1 MKRLFVVLSLCLC
14 FAVFIRAG
22 YAQSVGAV
30 SGHVTDSTEASV
42 PGATVTI
49 VNQNTNATRAVKADK
64 SGYFAFELLP
74 IGTYNI
80 HTEFTGFQ
88 ASELTAIALEGQQS
102 LVVEV
107 KLQPAGVSSVVDV
120 RADPT
125 TVQRSDATLGQ
136 TIHAQE
142 VADLPL
148 NGRDFAQLA
157 LLTPGTTRGEQTTD
171 FLNQGTSSEVSFRG
185 SVSLSVQG
193 MAENTNDWRL
203 DGVDDN
209 ELTGGGVAF
218 LPQVDAIQ
226 EFNVLTF
233 NYSAQYGSR
242 GGSTVLV
249 STKSG
254 TNSFHGSAFEF
265 FRNDY
270 LDARNYFDPIKKGK
284 YRQNEFGGAIGG
296 PIFKDKTFFF
306 ADYQGNRVR
315 QAAPIQSIVPTDAQ
329 RLQHTFANPIFDP
342 SKTTGNPT
350 PPLSRASYYNASSG
364 TYVIP
369 ASQVS
374 SIGQAIL
381 NLYPT
386 ALPAGSPGLSTG
398 FNYTA
403 SPTRSL
409 NDSEF
414 DARIDHQL
422 TEKDRVFARFSWDN
436 ASQFNPSG
444 LPGYGSKSS
453 FTSTT
458 NFRTR
463 ARNIALS
470 ETHIFTPHIL
480 NQFAV
485 GFNRDFNTIHALG
498 YGTTAASD
506 IGITGANLG
515 DLATSGMTLISVTGF
530 NPIGDRLFSPY
541 QGGTNVYHF
550 SDSLSIVKGNHTMVF
565 GFDFRPMQNNG
576 LGETY
581 FHGQMAF
588 TKNFTAQPALPIG
601 TPAGSTTAN
610 PVTFAATITDL
621 ASGITGANGS
631 PVASLLLGYPSSGN
645 RQNQVNSTIIGRRW
659 KEYRGYAQDNW
670 AITPSF
676 TLNLGLAYGITTPL
690 SEAQSR
696 IANFDVTTGTFF
708 VAGSQATTYPGTI
721 ASDKY
726 AGIHTDY
733 SNIEPRFGFSLS
745 PFGPTRNTVLRGGYA
760 IFHDTSHLGQS
771 AGIHQNPPYT
781 NTYTFTSND
790 AAPIRLLIPG
800 STINGF
806 PDNSQPRN
814 PTTYTGS
821 LVAQDRNFKQG
832 IVQQYNVNLQQGT
845 TKGTVFTVA
854 YAGTHASRLFNNVA
868 SFNAAAPG
876 AGNNTASRRPFT
888 TLNGIADITSNGW
901 LLYNSL
907 QAKVEQRLKDLYLLG
922 SYTYSQA
929 LTNGYSEAVTTLP
942 GSTYFPLTLASNSAS
957 TFYHSSPVLVSTPGN
972 PAGRPITADADRGL
986 SSLQLRNN
994 FTLSG
999 IYALPVGR
1007 GKMFFTHANKLTD
1020 EIIGGW
1026 QTNGIVTTH
1035 SGFPLAFTQAT
1046 STSGSGVANR
1056 PDLVAGCNL
1065 YSGAHTVSKWF
1076 NTTCFATPTATQLGN
1091 APRTVGYGPQRTNV
1105 DLSLYKKFPT
1115 FETQNLEFRAEFFN
1129 ILNHSQFGLPD
1140 QGLGDATFGAIS
1152 TTVHENRQVQFAMK
1166 YLF

>member
-1 MKRLFVVLSLCLC
+1 MKRLFAVLSLCLC
-14 FAVFIRAG
+14 FAVLTRMG

-30 SGHVTDSTEASV
+30 SGHVTDSTGAIV

-49 VNQNTNATRAVKADK
+49 VNQNTNATRVVQADK
-64 SGYFAFELLP
+64 SGFFAFELLP
-74 IGTYNI
+74 IGSYTV
-80 HTEFTGFQ
+80 HTEGLGFQ
-88 ASELTAIALEGQQS
+88 PSELTSIGLEGQQR
-102 LVVEV
+102 VAVEV

-148 NGRDFAQLA
+148 NGRNFAQLA

-209 ELTGGGVAF
+209 ELTGGGVAY
-218 LPQVDAIQ
+218 LPQIDAIQ

-254 TNSFHGSAFEF
+254 TNNFHGSAFEF

-315 QAAPIQSIVPTDAQ
+315 QAAPIQSVVPTDAQ
-329 RLQHTFANPIFDP
+329 RLQHIFTNPIFNPVP
-342 SKTTGNPT
+342 S
-350 PPLSRASYYNASSG
+350 LAAANASSRTSYYSSSSG
-364 TYVIP
+364 AYVIP
-369 ASQVS
+369 ASQIS
-374 SIGQAIL
+374 SVGQAIL
-381 NLYPT
+381 NLYPS

-398 FNYTA
+398 FNYTS

-409 NDSEF
+409 NDDEF
-414 DARIDHQL
+414 DVRIDHQL

-444 LPGYGSKSS
+444 LPGFGSKSS
-453 FTSTT
+453 YTSTT

-470 ETHIFTPHIL
+470 ETHIFTPRIL

-515 DLATSGMTLISVTGF
+515 DIATSGMTLISVTGF

-550 SDSLSIVKGNHTMVF
+550 SDSLSVVKGKHTMVF

-588 TKNFTAQPALPIG
+588 TKNFTAYSP
-601 TPAGSTTAN
+601 TT
-610 PVTFAATITDL
+610 TFAATITDP

-631 PVASLLLGYPSSGN
+631 PIASLLLGYPNGGN
-645 RQNQVNSTIIGRRW
+645 RQNQLNSTIIGRRW

-676 TLNLGLAYGITTPL
+676 TLNLGLAYGVTTPL
-690 SEAQSR
+690 SEARSR

-708 VAGSQATTYPGTI
+708 VAGSQASAYAGTI

-733 SNIEPRFGFSLS
+733 SNLEPRFGFSLS
-745 PFGPTRNTVLRGGYA
+745 PFGPSHNTVLRGGYA
-760 IFHDTSHLGQS
+760 IFHDTAHLGQS

-781 NTYTFTSND
+781 NTYTFTTND
-790 AAPIRLLIPG
+790 INPARVLIAG
-800 STINGF
+800 SAINGF

-832 IVQQYNVNLQQGT
+832 LVQQYNVNLQQGT
-845 TKGTVFTVA
+845 AKGTIFTVA
-854 YAGTHASRLFNNVA
+854 YAGTHASRIFNNVG
-868 SFNAAAPG
+868 SFNGAAPG

-888 TLNGIADITSNGW
+888 TLNTISDITSNGW
-901 LLYNSL
+901 LVYNSL
-907 QAKVEQRLKDLYLLG
+907 QAKVEQRIKGLYLLG
-922 SYTYSQA
+922 SYTYAQA
-929 LTNGYSEAVTTLP
+929 LTNGVSEAVTTLP
-942 GSTYFPLTLASNSAS
+942 GSTYFPLTLGANPAS
-957 TFYHSSPVLVSTPGN
+957 TFYHGSPVLVSTPGN
-972 PAGRPITADADRGL
+972 AAGKLITADADRGL
-986 SSLQLRNN
+986 SSLHLRNN
-994 FTLSG
+994 FTASA
-999 IYALPVGR
+999 IYALPF
-1007 GKMFFTHANKLTD
+1007 GKGQMFLGHVNKLTA
-1020 EIIGGW
+1020 EVIGGW
-1026 QTNGIVTTH
+1026 QINSIVTTH
-1035 SGFPLAFTQAT
+1035 SGFPLAFTQVT
-1046 STSGSGVANR
+1046 NTSGSGVTNR
-1056 PDLVAGCNL
+1056 PDLVSGCDLYAG
-1065 YSGAHTVSKWF
+1065 GRTVTKWF
-1076 NTTCFATPTATQLGN
+1076 NTSCFANPTATQLGN

-1105 DLSLYKKFPT
+1105 DMSLYKKFST
-1115 FETQNLEFRAEFFN
+1115 FESQNLEFRAEFFN

-1140 QGLGDATFGAIS
+1140 QGFGNATFGTIS

>member
-1 MKRLFVVLSLCLC
+1 MKRLFAVLSLCLC
-14 FAVFIRAG
+14 FALFTRVG
-22 YAQSVGAV
+22 YTQSVGAV
-30 SGHVTDSTEASV
+30 SGHVTDSTGAII

-49 VNQNTNATRAVKADK
+49 VNQNTNATRSVTADK
-64 SGYFAFELLP
+64 SGFFAFELLP
-74 IGTYNI
+74 IGSYTVR
-80 HTEFTGFQ
+80 TEGSGFQ
-88 ASELTAIALEGQQS
+88 PSELTAISLEGQQR
-102 LVVEV
+102 VAIDI

-218 LPQVDAIQ
+218 LPQIDAIQ

-254 TNSFHGSAFEF
+254 TNKFHGSAFEF

-315 QAAPIQSIVPTDAQ
+315 QAAPILSIVPTNAQ
-329 RLQHTFANPIFDP
+329 RLQHTFANPIYNPVPTLNSSPANGNRP
-342 SKTTGNPT
+342 SFYSAAAG
-350 PPLSRASYYNASSG
+350 A
-364 TYVIP
+364 YVIP
-369 ASQVS
+369 QSQIS

-381 NLYPT
+381 NLYPA
-386 ALPAGSPGLSTG
+386 ALPAGTPGLTNA

-409 NDSEF
+409 NDNEF

-444 LPGYGSKSS
+444 LPGFGSKSS

-470 ETHIFTPHIL
+470 ETHIFTSRIL

-530 NPIGDRLFSPY
+530 NPIGDRNFSPY

-550 SDSLSIVKGNHTMVF
+550 SDSLSVVKGKHTMVF

-588 TKNFTAQPALPIG
+588 TKNFTAFSTG
-601 TPAGSTTAN
+601 T
-610 PVTFAATITDL
+610 TFAATITDPNT
-621 ASGITGANGS
+621 GITGTNGS
-631 PVASLLLGYPSSGN
+631 PVASLLLGYPNGGN

-676 TLNLGLAYGITTPL
+676 TLNLGLAYGVTTPL
-690 SEAQSR
+690 SEAHSR
-696 IANFDVTTGTFF
+696 IANFDVTTGTFY
-708 VAGSQATTYPGTI
+708 VAGSQASTYTGTI

-745 PFGPTRNTVLRGGYA
+745 PFGPSRNTVLRGGYA
-760 IFHDTSHLGQS
+760 IFHDTAHLGQS

-781 NTYTFTSND
+781 NTFTFSTND
-790 AAPIRLLIPG
+790 INPSRALIAG
-800 STINGF
+800 SAINGF

-821 LVAQDRNFKQG
+821 LVAQDRTFKQG
-832 IVQQYNVNLQQGT
+832 LVQQYNVNLQQGMA
-845 TKGTVFTVA
+845 KGTVLTVA

-868 SFNAAAPG
+868 SFNGASPG
-876 AGNNTASRRPFT
+876 AGNNTAARRPFT

-901 LLYNSL
+901 LVYNSL
-907 QAKVEQRLKDLYLLG
+907 QAKVEQRYKDLYLLG

-929 LTNGYSEAVTTLP
+929 MTNGYSEAVTTLP

-957 TFYHSSPVLVSTPGN
+957 TFYRGNPVLISTPGN
-972 PAGRPITADADRGL
+972 AAGRLIAPDADRGL

-994 FTLSG
+994 FTFSG
-999 IYALPVGR
+999 IYALPIGH
-1007 GKMFFTHANKLTD
+1007 GKMMLAHVNKLTD
-1020 EIIGGW
+1020 EVIGGW
-1026 QTNGIVTTH
+1026 QVNGIVTTH
-1035 SGFPLAFTQAT
+1035 SGFPMAFTQAT
-1046 STSGSGVANR
+1046 NTSGSGITNR
-1056 PDLVAGCNL
+1056 PDLTSGCDLYAG
-1065 YSGAHTVSKWF
+1065 GHIVSKWF
-1076 NTTCFATPTATQLGN
+1076 NTTCFTAPTATQLGN

-1105 DLSLYKKFPT
+1105 DMSLYKKFST
-1115 FETQNLEFRAEFFN
+1115 FEAQNLEFRAEFFN
-1129 ILNHSQFGLPD
+1129 ILNHSQFGIPD
-1140 QGLGDATFGAIS
+1140 QGFGNATFGTIS
-1152 TTVHENRQVQFAMK
+1152 TTVHENRQVQFALK

>member
-1 MKRLFVVLSLCLC
+1 MKHSTLFLLA
-14 FAVFIRAG
+14 AVFTPAAAH
-22 YAQSVGAV
+22 AQAIGSIA
-30 SGHVTDSTEASV
+30 GHVLDATTAII
-42 PGATVTI
+42 PGDTVTI
-49 VNQNTNATRAVKADK
+49 TNQGTNAARTVTADS
-64 SGYFAFELLP
+64 SGYFAFPLVP
-74 IGTYNI
+74 IGSYTI
-80 HTEFTGFQ
+80 RIEHPGF
-88 ASELTAIALEGQQS
+88 APSELKDISLEGQQNVS
-102 LVVEV
+102 LEV
-107 KLQPAGVSSVVDV
+107 KLQPAAASTTVDV
-120 RADPT
+120 QAT
-125 TVQRSDATLGQ
+125 ESSATVQRADATLGQ
-136 TIHAQE
+136 TIHAEQ

-171 FLNQGTSSEVSFRG
+171 FLNAGTSSEVSFRG

-254 TNSFHGSAFEF
+254 TNKFHGSAFEF
-265 FRNDY
+265 LRNDY
-270 LDARNYFDPIKKGK
+270 LDARNYFDPVKKGK

-315 QAAPIQSIVPTDAQ
+315 QAAPILSIVPTDAQ
-329 RLQHTFANPIFDP
+329 RFNHVFTNPIYNPVP
-342 SKTTGNPT
+342 SLAAANAS
-350 PPLSRASYYNASSG
+350 SRTSYYNAAMG
-364 TYVIP
+364 AYFIP
-369 ASQVS
+369 ASQIS
-374 SIGQAIL
+374 AIGQNIL
-381 NLYPT
+381 NLYPS
-386 ALPAGSPGLSTG
+386 ALPAGSPGLTTG
-398 FNYTA
+398 FNYTS

-409 NDSEF
+409 NDNEF

-422 TEKDRVFARFSWDN
+422 SEKDRLFARFSWDN

-444 LPGYGSKSS
+444 LPGFGAKSS

-463 ARNIALS
+463 TRNIAFS
-470 ETHIFTPHIL
+470 ETHIFTPHIV
-480 NQFAV
+480 NQIAA
-485 GFNRDFNTIHALG
+485 GYNRDYNQIRGFG
-498 YGTTAASD
+498 YGTAEAASL
-506 IGITGANLG
+506 GITGANLG

-530 NPIGDRLFSPY
+530 NPIGDRLYSPY
-541 QGGTNVYHF
+541 QGGTQVYHYF
-550 SDSLSIVKGNHTMVF
+550 DSLSVVHGNHTMVF

-588 TKNFTAQPALPIG
+588 TKNFTAYSP
-601 TPAGSTTAN
+601 TT
-610 PVTFAATITDL
+610 TFAATITDPT
-621 ASGITGANGS
+621 SGITGANGS
-631 PVASLLLGYPSSGN
+631 PIASLLLGYPDGGN
-645 RQNQVNSTIIGRRW
+645 RQNQLNSGVIGRRW

-670 AITPSF
+670 AVSPSF
-676 TLNLGLAYGITTPL
+676 SLNLGLAYGVTSPL
-690 SEAQSR
+690 SEAASR
-696 IANFDVTTGTFF
+696 IANFDVTTGLFY
-708 VAGSQATTYPGTI
+708 VAGAQANTYAGTI
-721 ASDKY
+721 ASNQY
-726 AGIHTDY
+726 AGISTDY

-745 PFGPTRNTVLRGGYA
+745 PYGPSHNSVIRGGYA

-781 NTYTFTSND
+781 NTYTFTTND
-790 AAPIRLLIPG
+790 INPSRVLIPG

-821 LVAQDRNFKQG
+821 LVAQDRNFHQG
-832 IVQQYNVNLQQGT
+832 IVQQFNINIQQGAPH
-845 TKGTVFTVA
+845 GGVLTVA
-854 YAGTHASRLFNNVA
+854 YAGTHATRLFNNVG
-868 SFNAAAPG
+868 SFNGAAPG
-876 AGNNTASRRPFT
+876 AGNNTAARRPFT
-888 TLNGIADITSNGW
+888 TLNTISDITSNGW
-901 LLYNSL
+901 LVYNSL
-907 QAKVEQRLKDLYLLG
+907 QAKYEQRIHDLYFLT

-942 GSTYFPLTLASNSAS
+942 GSTYFPLTLGPS
-957 TFYHSSPVLVSTPGN
+957 FYHASPVLVSQPGN
-972 PAGRPITADADRGL
+972 PAGVPISPYADRGL

-994 FTLSG
+994 LTASI
-999 IYALPVGR
+999 IYALPFGR
-1007 GKMFFTHANKLTD
+1007 GKMFASHINKLT
-1020 EIIGGW
+1020 EEAIGGW
-1026 QTNGIVTTH
+1026 QVNSIVTTH

-1046 STSGSGVANR
+1046 NTSGSGITNR
-1056 PDLVAGCNL
+1056 PDLAAGCDL
-1065 YSGAHTVSKWF
+1065 YAGARTVGKWF
-1076 NTTCFATPTATQLGN
+1076 NTACFVTPTATQLGN

-1105 DLSLYKKFPT
+1105 DFSAYKKFAT
-1115 FETQNLEFRAEFFN
+1115 FESQNLEFRAEFFN

-1140 QGLGDATFGAIS
+1140 QGLGDAAFGAIS
-1152 TTVHENRQVQFAMK
+1152 TTVHENRQIQFALK

>member
-1 MKRLFVVLSLCLC
+1 VKYLLSVLTLCLC
-14 FAVFIRAG
+14 CLPLSVSANAQAVGSI
-22 YAQSVGAV
+22 
-30 SGHVTDSTEASV
+30 SGRVLDPTAAIV
-42 PGATVTI
+42 PGATVTVI
-49 VNQNTNATRAVKADK
+49 NQGTNAERTAQAD
-64 SGYFAFELLP
+64 SGGYFAFPLLP
-74 IGTYNI
+74 IGAYTVRV
-80 HTEFTGFQ
+80 TQTGFQ
-88 ASELTAIALEGQQS
+88 PAELKNASLEGQQNVR
-102 LVVEV
+102 LEI
-107 KLQPAGVSSVVDV
+107 KLQAATVSSTVDV
-120 RADPT
+120 RAEQST
-125 TVQRSDATLGQ
+125 AAVQRDDATLGQ
-136 TIHAQE
+136 TIHAQQ

-218 LPQVDAIQ
+218 LPQIDAIQ

-254 TNSFHGSAFEF
+254 TNRFHGSAFEF

-270 LDARNYFDPIKKGK
+270 LDARNYFDPVQKGK
-284 YRQNEFGGAIGG
+284 YRQNEFGGAVGG

-306 ADYQGNRVR
+306 IDYQGNRVR
-315 QAAPIQSIVPTDAQ
+315 QAAPIQSVVPTDAQ
-329 RLQHTFANPIFDP
+329 RILHTFANPIFNPVP
-342 SKTTGNPT
+342 SLNATNAA
-350 PPLSRASYYNASSG
+350 SRTSYYNAAVG
-364 TYVIP
+364 AYVIP
-369 ASQVS
+369 ASQIS
-374 SIGQAIL
+374 SVGQAIL
-381 NLYPT
+381 NLYPA

-398 FNYTA
+398 FNYTS

-409 NDSEF
+409 NDNEF
-414 DARIDHQL
+414 DARIDHQI
-422 TEKDRVFARFSWDN
+422 TERDRIFARFSWDN

-444 LPGYGSKSS
+444 LPGFGSKSS

-470 ETHIFTPHIL
+470 ETHIFSPHVL
-480 NQFAV
+480 NQAAV

-498 YGTTAASD
+498 YGTNAAAN
-506 IGITGANLG
+506 IGIPGANLG

-530 NPIGDRLFSPY
+530 NPIGDRLYSPY

-550 SDSLSIVKGNHTMVF
+550 FDSLSVVQGKHSMVF

-581 FHGQMAF
+581 LHGQMAF
-588 TKNFTAQPALPIG
+588 TKNFTAYSTG
-601 TPAGSTTAN
+601 T
-610 PVTFAATITDL
+610 TFAATITDP

-631 PVASLLLGYPSSGN
+631 PVASLLLGYANGGN
-645 RQNQVNSTIIGRRW
+645 RQNQLNSGIIGRRW

-670 AITPSF
+670 AVTPSLS
-676 TLNLGLAYGITTPL
+676 LNLGLAYGVTTPL

-708 VAGSQATTYPGTI
+708 VAGSQASQYAGTV
-721 ASDKY
+721 AADKY
-726 AGIHTDY
+726 AGIATDY
-733 SNIEPRFGFSLS
+733 SNIEPRFSFAVS
-745 PFGPTRNTVLRGGYA
+745 PLGPERNTVVRGGYA

-781 NTYTFTSND
+781 NTYTFTTND
-790 AAPIRLLIPG
+790 INPRRVLIPG
-800 STINGF
+800 SIINGF
-806 PDNSQPRN
+806 PDNSAPSN

-821 LVAQDRNFKQG
+821 LVAMDRNFKQG
-832 IVQQYNVNLQQGT
+832 LVQQYNLNFQQGAP
-845 TKGTVFTVA
+845 KGMVFTIA
-854 YAGTHASRLFNNVA
+854 YAGTHATRLFNNVG
-868 SFNAAAPG
+868 SFNGAAPG

-888 TLNGIADITSNGW
+888 TLNTISDITANGW
-901 LLYNSL
+901 LVYNSL
-907 QAKVEQRLKDLYLLG
+907 QAKVEQRLRDFYFLG
-922 SYTYSQA
+922 SYTYGQA
-929 LTNGYSEAVTTLP
+929 LTSGYSEAVTTLP
-942 GSTYFPLTLASNSAS
+942 GSTYFPLTLGSAL
-957 TFYHSSPVLVSTPGN
+957 YHGSPVLVSTPGN
-972 PAGRPITADADRGL
+972 PAGTPISPYADRGL

-994 FTLSG
+994 FTASV
-999 IYALPVGR
+999 IYQLPIGK
-1007 GKMFFTHANKLTD
+1007 GKMFLSNIGRLAD
-1020 EIIGGW
+1020 EAIGGW
-1026 QTNGIVTTH
+1026 QINSIVTTH

-1046 STSGSGVANR
+1046 NTSGSGITNR
-1056 PDLVAGCNL
+1056 PDLLSGCGL
-1065 YSGAHTVSKWF
+1065 YAGAHTVNKWF
-1076 NTTCFATPTATQLGN
+1076 NPACFAAPTVQQLGN

-1105 DLSLYKKFPT
+1105 DFSLYKKFAT
-1115 FETQNLEFRAEFFN
+1115 LETQNLELRAEFFN

-1140 QGLGDATFGAIS
+1140 QALGDAAFGAIS
-1152 TTVHENRQVQFAMK
+1152 TTVHENRQIQFALK

>member
-1 MKRLFVVLSLCLC
+1 MKKIILTLSFCLC
-14 FAVFIRAG
+14 SFLPAISANAQAVGSI
-22 YAQSVGAV
+22 
-30 SGHVTDSTEASV
+30 SGHVADVSSALV
-42 PGATVTI
+42 PGATVTAI
-49 VNQNTNATRAVKADK
+49 NQGTNAERTAHAD
-64 SGYFAFELLP
+64 SGGYFALPLLP
-74 IGTYNI
+74 IGTY
-80 HTEFTGFQ
+80 TVRVVQPGFQ
-88 ASELTAIALEGQQS
+88 TFELKNASLEGQQN
-102 LVVEV
+102 LELDIKLRPADVNATVNVEAD
-107 KLQPAGVSSVVDV
+107 QPN
-120 RADPT
+120 
-125 TVQRSDATLGQ
+125 TVQRADSTLGQ
-136 TIHAQE
+136 TIHAEQ

-193 MAENTNDWRL
+193 MPENTNDWRL

-242 GGSTVLV
+242 GGSTILV

-254 TNSFHGSAFEF
+254 TNQFHGSAFEF
-265 FRNDY
+265 LRNDY
-270 LDARNYFDPIKKGK
+270 LDARNFFDPVKKGK
-284 YRQNEFGGAIGG
+284 YRQNEFGGAVGG

-306 ADYQGNRVR
+306 VDYQGNRVR
-315 QAAPIQSIVPTDAQ
+315 QAAPILSIVPTDAQ
-329 RLQHTFANPIFDP
+329 RLQHTFTNPIYNPVSTLTSSPANGNRP
-342 SKTTGNPT
+342 SFYSQSAG
-350 PPLSRASYYNASSG
+350 A
-364 TYVIP
+364 YVIP
-369 ASQVS
+369 QSQIS

-381 NLYPT
+381 NLYPS
-386 ALPAGSPGLSTG
+386 ALPASTPGLTTG

-422 TEKDRVFARFSWDN
+422 TTKDSVFARFSWDN

-444 LPGYGSKSS
+444 LPGFGSKSS

-470 ETHIFTPHIL
+470 ETHIFSPHIL
-480 NQFAV
+480 NQFNV
-485 GFNRDFNTIHALG
+485 GYNRDFNTIHAFG

-515 DLATSGMTLISVTGF
+515 DLASSGMTLISLTGF
-530 NPIGDRLFSPY
+530 NPIGDRNFSPY
-541 QGGTNVYHF
+541 QGGTNVYHY
-550 SDSLSIVKGNHTMVF
+550 SDALSVVKGKHTMVF

-588 TKNFTAQPALPIG
+588 TKNFTAFSTG
-601 TPAGSTTAN
+601 T
-610 PVTFAATITDL
+610 TFAATITDP
-621 ASGITGANGS
+621 STGITGANGS
-631 PVASLLLGYPSSGN
+631 PVASLLLGYANGGN
-645 RQNQVNSTIIGRRW
+645 RQNQLNSTIIGRRW

-670 AITPSF
+670 AVTPSF
-676 TLNLGLAYGITTPL
+676 SLNLGIAYGITTPV
-690 SEAQSR
+690 SEATSR
-696 IANFDVTTGTFF
+696 IADFDVTTGLFH
-708 VAGSQATTYPGTI
+708 VAGSQASTYSGTV
-721 ASDKY
+721 AANKY
-726 AGIHTDY
+726 ADIATDK

-745 PFGPTRNTVLRGGYA
+745 PLGPTHNTVLRGGYA

-781 NTYTFTSND
+781 NTYTFTTND
-790 AAPIRLLIPG
+790 INPGRVLIPG

-821 LVAQDRNFKQG
+821 LVAQDIKFKQG
-832 IVQQYNVNLQQGT
+832 LVQQFNLNFQQGAPHGGVLT
-845 TKGTVFTVA
+845 IA
-854 YAGTHASRLFNNVA
+854 YAGSHASRLFNNVG
-868 SFNAAAPG
+868 SFNGAAPG
-876 AGNNTASRRPFT
+876 AGNNTAARRPFT
-888 TLNGIADITSNGW
+888 TLNTISDITSNGW
-901 LLYNSL
+901 LVYNSF
-907 QAKVEQRLKDLYLLG
+907 QAKYEQRVRDLYFLG

-929 LTNGYSEAVTTLP
+929 ITNGFSEAVTTLS
-942 GSTYFPLTLASNSAS
+942 GSTYFPLTLGPN
-957 TFYHSSPVLVSTPGN
+957 FYHASPVLVSSPGN
-972 PAGRPITADADRGL
+972 PAGVAISPYADRGL
-986 SSLQLRNN
+986 SALQLRNN
-994 FTLSG
+994 FTASV
-999 IYALPVGR
+999 IYALPIGK
-1007 GKMFFTHANKLTD
+1007 GKMLLSNDGKVLD
-1020 EIIGGW
+1020 EVIGGW
-1026 QTNGIVTTH
+1026 QVNSIVTSH

-1046 STSGSGVANR
+1046 NTSGSGIVNR
-1056 PDLVAGCNL
+1056 PDLVAGCDL
-1065 YSGAHTVSKWF
+1065 YSGAHTVNKWF
-1076 NTTCFATPTATQLGN
+1076 NTACFAAPTTQQLGN
-1091 APRTVGYGPQRTNV
+1091 SPRTVGYGPQRTNV
-1105 DLSLYKKFPT
+1105 DFSLYKKFST
-1115 FETQNLEFRAEFFN
+1115 YEAQNLEFRAEFFN
-1129 ILNHSQFGLPD
+1129 VLNHSQFGLPD
-1140 QGLGDATFGAIS
+1140 QGLGDAAFGAIS
-1152 TTVHENRQVQFAMK
+1152 TTVHENRQIQFALK

>member
-1 MKRLFVVLSLCLC
+1 MKHLLSVLTLGLCCLCLSVSANAQ
-14 FAVFIRAG
+14 AVGSI
-22 YAQSVGAV
+22 
-30 SGHVTDSTEASV
+30 SGRVTDATTAII
-42 PGATVTI
+42 PGATVI
-49 VNQNTNATRAVKADK
+49 VINQGTNAQRTAQAD
-64 SGYFAFELLP
+64 SGGYFAFPLLP
-74 IGTYNI
+74 IGTYTVRVTQN
-80 HTEFTGFQ
+80 GFQ
-88 ASELTAIALEGQQS
+88 PSELKNASLEGQQNVQ
-102 LVVEV
+102 LEI
-107 KLQPAGVSSVVDV
+107 KLQAASVSSTVDV
-120 RADPT
+120 QAEQST
-125 TVQRSDATLGQ
+125 AAVQRADATLGQ
-136 TIHAQE
+136 TIHAEQ

-148 NGRDFAQLA
+148 NGRNFAQLA

-254 TNSFHGSAFEF
+254 TNRFHGSVFEF

-284 YRQNEFGGAIGG
+284 YRQNEFGVTA
-296 PIFKDKTFFF
+296 
-306 ADYQGNRVR
+306 
-315 QAAPIQSIVPTDAQ
+315 
-329 RLQHTFANPIFDP
+329 
-342 SKTTGNPT
+342 TTAT
-350 PPLSRASYYNASSG
+350 TRTSYYNASAAA
-364 TYVIP
+364 YVIP
-369 ASQVS
+369 ASQIS
-374 SIGQAIL
+374 SVGQAIL
-381 NLYPT
+381 TLYPS

-398 FNYTA
+398 FNYTS

-409 NDSEF
+409 NDNEF
-414 DARIDHQL
+414 DARIDHQI
-422 TEKDRVFARFSWDN
+422 TEKDRIFARFSWDN

-444 LPGYGSKSS
+444 LPGFGSKSS

-470 ETHIFTPHIL
+470 ETHIFSPHVL
-480 NQFAV
+480 NQVAV

-498 YGTTAASD
+498 YGTNAAAN

-530 NPIGDRLFSPY
+530 NPIGDRLYSPY

-550 SDSLSIVKGNHTMVF
+550 FDSLSVVKGRHSMVF

-581 FHGQMAF
+581 LHGQMAF
-588 TKNFTAQPALPIG
+588 TKNFTAYSTG
-601 TPAGSTTAN
+601 TS
-610 PVTFAATITDL
+610 FAATITDP

-631 PVASLLLGYPSSGN
+631 PVASLLLGYANGGN
-645 RQNQVNSTIIGRRW
+645 RQNQLNSGIIGRRW

-670 AITPSF
+670 TVTPSF
-676 TLNLGLAYGITTPL
+676 SLNLGLAYGMTTPL

-696 IANFDVTTGTFF
+696 IANFDVNTGTFF
-708 VAGSQATTYPGTI
+708 VAGSQATTYPGTV
-721 ASDKY
+721 AADKY
-726 AGIHTDY
+726 AGIATDY
-733 SNIEPRFGFSLS
+733 SNIEPRFGFAAS
-745 PFGPTRNTVLRGGYA
+745 PFGPEHNTVLRGGYA

-781 NTYTFTSND
+781 NTFTFTTND
-790 AAPIRLLIPG
+790 INPGRVLIPG

-806 PDNSQPRN
+806 PDNSAPRN

-821 LVAQDRNFKQG
+821 LVAMDRNFKQG
-832 IVQQYNVNLQQGT
+832 LVQQYNLNFQQGMP
-845 TKGTVFTVA
+845 KGMVLTVA
-854 YAGTHASRLFNNVA
+854 YAGTHATRIFNNVG
-868 SFNAAAPG
+868 SFNGAAPG

-888 TLNGIADITSNGW
+888 TLNAISDITSNGW
-901 LLYNSL
+901 LVYNSL
-907 QAKVEQRLKDLYLLG
+907 QAKVEQRLRDFYFLG

-929 LTNGYSEAVTTLP
+929 MTNGVSEAVTTLP
-942 GSTYFPLTLASNSAS
+942 GSTYFPLTLGSN
-957 TFYHSSPVLVSTPGN
+957 FYHGSPVLVSTPGS
-972 PAGRPITADADRGL
+972 PAGTPISPYADRGL

-994 FTLSG
+994 FTASV
-999 IYALPVGR
+999 IYQLPFGK
-1007 GKMFFTHANKLTD
+1007 GKMFLSNIGRLTD
-1020 EIIGGW
+1020 EAIGGW
-1026 QTNGIVTTH
+1026 QVNSIVTTH

-1046 STSGSGVANR
+1046 NTSGSGVTNR
-1056 PDLVAGCNL
+1056 PDLLAGCSL
-1065 YSGAHTVSKWF
+1065 YAGAHTVNKWF
-1076 NTTCFATPTATQLGN
+1076 NTVCFAAPTAQQLGN

-1105 DLSLYKKFPT
+1105 DFSLYKKFAT
-1115 FETQNLEFRAEFFN
+1115 FENQNLEFRAEFFN

-1140 QGLGDATFGAIS
+1140 QGLGNSAFGAIS
-1152 TTVHENRQVQFAMK
+1152 TTVHENRQIQFALK